1 MINTSWLIE
10 SLKFKHRVLE
20 EDFVVKPTE
29 GNLSSNSTKMMYSD
43 INTRASGAG
52 FALYQRSQSQLG
64 GDVGNVFKR
73 SDSTSEGARQEIKF
87 KSLLFKNMIFYFPK
101 GSNLKKYRIAVMEHS
116 GSILPT
122 LDNIKK
128 LDSRSKRSMFG
139 VYRDGIRKSE
149 YEELTKYSINV
160 VSTRWVDFCIERK
173 YLLKD
178 PTAEKMYQLL
188 AFPIKTPVEEFKGIQ
203 IKIKGFDVQKLK
215 SLKETAAIMG
225 FDIAEKTQDAKIVVL
240 EKKKFKEVAAGKDP
254 KFEGKVLKKES
265 WLFELIMKGVFS
277 EADKK
282 LILGE

>member
-1 MINTSWLIE
+1 VINTSWLIE